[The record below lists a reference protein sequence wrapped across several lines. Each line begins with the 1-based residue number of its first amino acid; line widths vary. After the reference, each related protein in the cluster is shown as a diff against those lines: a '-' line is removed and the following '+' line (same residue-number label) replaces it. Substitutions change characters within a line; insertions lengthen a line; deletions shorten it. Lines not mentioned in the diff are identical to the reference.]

1 MKLFYFRAVAK
12 LIPTNCRCGA
22 TPTLAQPREHLK
34 NPMPEQQQLNK
45 SAEQHTWK
53 PITNKTRVTRLVST
67 TRVIRFKPETVN
79 YDRPK
84 KKEKK
89 NREKLSRVTCRA
101 FISLKFL

>member
-1 MKLFYFRAVAK
+1 VWGHAYISAAERTF
-12 LIPTNCRCGA
+12 
-22 TPTLAQPREHLK
+22 EK